1 MSDLKNDILDA
12 ARKRFD
18 RFGFKKTTL
27 DEIAGDLKISKK
39 TIYEHFSDKEDL
51 FISLFIAE
59 TLAARNKIF
68 EAIPAAMNPIDKL
81 KTALDRGI
89 VYFGKDTFLVR
100 VLRDDNNLYSPFLTT
115 KYHEMVEEGIIAVIS
130 DILAEGKAQ
139 GLFRDV
145 DEKIAAYYFFKL
157 FQSVTY
163 ARTTE
168 FEQGKDAAKELI
180 DLIFSGIVKQYNVKC

>member
-1 MSDLKNDILDA
+1 MSDLRDSILDA
-12 ARKRFD
+12 AKKRFD

-27 DEIAGDLKISKK
+27 DEIARDLKISKK
-39 TIYEHFSDKEDL
+39 TIYEHFTDKEDL
-51 FISLFIAE
+51 FITLFIAE

-68 EAIPAAMNPIDKL
+68 ESIPIEMSPVDKL

-89 VYFGKDTFLVR
+89 AYFGKDTFLVR
-100 VLRDDNNLYSPFLTT
+100 VLRDDGNLYSPFLTT
-115 KYHEMVEEGIIAVIS
+115 KYHELVEEGIIRIIA

-145 DEKIAAYYFFKL
+145 DEQTTAYYLFRL
-157 FQSVTY
+157 FQAVSY

-168 FEQGKDAAKELI
+168 FEQGKDAAQGLI
-180 DLIFSGIVKQYNVKC
+180 DLIFHGIVKQYNVKC

>member
-1 MSDLKNDILDA
+1 MSDQKEEILEA
-12 ARKRFD
+12 AKRRFD

-27 DEIAGDLKISKK
+27 DEIAKDLKISKK
-39 TIYEHFSDKEDL
+39 TIYEHFEDKEDL

-68 EAIPAAMNPIDKL
+68 KGITDAMNPIEKL

-115 KYHEMVEEGIIAVIS
+115 KYHEMVEDGIVGIIAR
-130 DILAEGKAQ
+130 ILVEGKAQ
-139 GLFRDV
+139 GLLRDI
-145 DEKIAAYYFFKL
+145 DEKTTAYYLFKL
-157 FQSVTY
+157 FQSITY
-163 ARTTE
+163 AQSSE
-168 FEQGKDAAKELI
+168 LPEEIDKSKALI
-180 DLIFSGIVKQYNVKC
+180 DLVFYGIVKQYGYTG